1 MAIDNVTFVKALASA
16 TSQEFKD
23 RIGSVTAGNIK
34 KVGDIVSAYPTVKN
48 EFVNVLTNQ
57 VSKQLFF
64 NKVWENPY
72 KMFNRGQLPYG
83 KSIESIFVDIV
94 KGKDRTRQTTGAK
107 LSDDLLTRQTPN
119 VKVEYYTENFQ
130 HQYPTTITDEEL
142 KGAFRNQNGLSEMTA
157 RILQAPLTGAEYDQ
171 FLMVKHALA
180 NLKCAEVKID
190 KTAYT
195 TLTAKEKANVITTS
209 VKAYVKKLK
218 FLSNNYNAQGV
229 MTVSKPDDLY
239 LFVPADISAFLDVEQ
254 LANAFN
260 ISKVEIPTR
269 VLDIDNFQKVN
280 AGVDASTKPY
290 VEDTDALFYLID
302 KDAIQ
307 LYETLNES
315 ESFRNPQ
322 AKYTNIWFDRWGII
336 ASCHFANAIKF
347 SLATA

>member
-1 MAIDNVTFVKALASA
+1 MAIDNVTFVKALKTA

-23 RIGSVTAGNIK
+23 RIGDVTAGNIK
-34 KVGDIVSAYPTVKN
+34 KIGTIIDDYPNAKN
-48 EFVNVLTNQ
+48 EFVAVLTNQ

-94 KGKDRTRQTTGAK
+94 KGKDRTWQKTDANLAT
-107 LSDDLLTRQTPN
+107 DLLKRQTPE

-130 HQYPTTITDEEL
+130 QQYPTTISDEEL
-142 KGAFRNQNGLSEMTA
+142 KGAFRNANGLSEMTA
-157 RILQAPLTGAEYDQ
+157 RILQAPLTGAEFDQ
-171 FLMVKHALA
+171 FLMIKHALA
-180 NLKCAEVKID
+180 HLKCAEVQITKAEYA
-190 KTAYT
+190 K
-195 TLTAKEKANVITTS
+195 LTAKEKANLITTT

-218 FLSNNYNAQGV
+218 FLSNNYNGQGV
-229 MTVSKPDDLY
+229 MTFSKPSDLY

-260 ISKVEIPTR
+260 ISKVELPTR

-280 AGVDASTKPY
+280 PTTSEVTTKPY

-336 ASCHFANAIKF
+336 ASCHFANALKF
-347 SLATA
+347 YLA

>member
-1 MAIDNVTFVKALASA
+1 MAIDNVTFVKALSSA
-16 TSQEFKD
+16 ASQEFKD
-23 RIGSVTAGNIK
+23 RIGSVTAANIK
-34 KVGDIVSAYPTVKN
+34 AIGNTITNYPTAKN

-94 KGKDRTRQTTGAK
+94 KGKDRSRQTTATN
-107 LSDDLLTRQTPN
+107 LASDLLSRQTPN
-119 VKVEYYTENFQ
+119 VKVEYHTENFQ
-130 HQYPTTITDEEL
+130 QQYPTTISDEEL

-157 RILQAPLTGAEYDQ
+157 RILQAPLTGAEFDQ
-171 FLMVKHALA
+171 FLMIKHALA
-180 NLKCAEVKID
+180 NLKCAEVKVG

-195 TLTAKEKANVITTS
+195 AMTAKEKANVITTA

-229 MTVSKPDDLY
+229 MTFSRPSDLY

-254 LANAFN
+254 LATAFN
-260 ISKVEIPTR
+260 ISKVELPTR
-269 VLDIDNFQKVN
+269 VLDIDDFQKVN
-280 AGVDASTKPY
+280 TGNDASTKPY

-347 SLATA
+347 YLA

>member
-1 MAIDNVTFVKALASA
+1 MAIDNVTFVKALTNA

-23 RIGSVTAGNIK
+23 RIGTITQANIK
-34 KVGDIVSAYPTVKN
+34 KVGETITTYPTLKN
-48 EFVNVLTNQ
+48 EFINVLTNQ

-83 KSIESIFVDIV
+83 KSIESIFIDIV
-94 KGKDRTRQTTGAK
+94 KGKDRTRQTNTNNLA
-107 LSDDLLTRQTPN
+107 SDLLSRQTPN

-130 HQYPTTITDEEL
+130 QQYPTTLSDEEL
-142 KGAFRNQNGLSEMTA
+142 KGAFRTQNGLSEMTA
-157 RILQAPLTGAEYDQ
+157 RILQAPLTGAEFDQ
-171 FLMVKHALA
+171 FLMIKHALA
-180 NLKCAEVKID
+180 NLKTAQVKIG
-190 KTAYT
+190 KTAYNG
-195 TLTAKEKANVITTS
+195 LTAKEKANLITTT

-229 MTVSKPDDLY
+229 MTFSRPTDLY

-254 LANAFN
+254 LATAFN
-260 ISKVEIPTR
+260 ISKVELPTR

-280 AGVDASTKPY
+280 TGNDASSNPY

-322 AKYTNIWFDRWGII
+322 AKYTNIWFDRWGIM

-347 SLATA
+347 YLA

>member
-1 MAIDNVTFVKALASA
+1 MAIDNVTFVKALTTA

-23 RIGSVTAGNIK
+23 RIGSTTQANIK
-34 KVGDIVSAYPTVKN
+34 KVGETITTYPTLKN

-83 KSIESIFVDIV
+83 KSIESIFIDIV
-94 KGKDRTRQTTGAK
+94 KGKDRTRQTNVNNLA
-107 LSDDLLTRQTPN
+107 SDLLTRQTPN
-119 VKVEYYTENFQ
+119 VNVEYYSENFQ
-130 HQYPTTITDEEL
+130 QQYPTTISDEEL
-142 KGAFRNQNGLSEMTA
+142 KGAFRTANGLSEMTA
-157 RILQAPLTGAEYDQ
+157 RILQAPLTGAEFDQ
-171 FLMVKHALA
+171 FLMIKHALA
-180 NLKCAEVKID
+180 NLKTAQVKIG

-195 TLTAKEKANVITTS
+195 ALTAKEKANLITTT

-229 MTVSKPDDLY
+229 MTFSRPTDLY

-254 LANAFN
+254 LASAFN
-260 ISKVEIPTR
+260 ISKVELPTR

-280 AGVDASTKPY
+280 TGGDASSNPY

-347 SLATA
+347 YLA

>member
-1 MAIDNVTFVKALASA
+1 MAIDNVTFVKALTTA

-23 RIGSVTAGNIK
+23 RIGATTQANIK
-34 KVGDIVSAYPTVKN
+34 KIGETITTYPTLKN
-48 EFVNVLTNQ
+48 EFINVLTNQ

-83 KSIESIFVDIV
+83 KSIESIFIDIV
-94 KGKDRTRQTTGAK
+94 KGKDRTRQTNATNLA
-107 LSDDLLTRQTPN
+107 SDLLSRQTPN

-130 HQYPTTITDEEL
+130 HQYPTTLSDEEL

-157 RILQAPLTGAEYDQ
+157 RILQAPLTGAEFDQ
-171 FLMVKHALA
+171 FLMIKHALA
-180 NLKCAEVKID
+180 NLKTAQVKIG
-190 KTAYT
+190 KSAYNG
-195 TLTAKEKANVITTS
+195 LTAKEKANLITTT

-229 MTVSKPDDLY
+229 MTFSRPTDLY

-254 LANAFN
+254 LATAFN
-260 ISKVEIPTR
+260 ISKVELPTR

-280 AGVDASTKPY
+280 SGSDASTNPY

-347 SLATA
+347 YLA

>member
-16 TSQEFKD
+16 ASQEFKD
-23 RIGSVTAGNIK
+23 RIGATTQGNIK
-34 KVGDIVSAYPTVKN
+34 KIGDTVSTYPTVKN
-48 EFVNVLTNQ
+48 EFINVLTNQ

-83 KSIESIFVDIV
+83 KSIESIFIDIV
-94 KGKDRTRQTTGAK
+94 KGKDRSRQTTATN
-107 LSDDLLTRQTPN
+107 LASDLLTRQTPN
-119 VKVEYYTENFQ
+119 VNVEYYTENFQ
-130 HQYPTTITDEEL
+130 QQYPTTLSDEEL
-142 KGAFRNQNGLSEMTA
+142 KGAFRNANGLSEMTA
-157 RILQAPLTGAEYDQ
+157 RILQAPITGAEFDQ
-171 FLMVKHALA
+171 FLMIKHALA
-180 NLKCAEVKID
+180 NLKCAEVKIT
-190 KTAYT
+190 KAEYEK
-195 TLTAKEKANVITTS
+195 LTAKEKANLITTS

-229 MTVSKPDDLY
+229 MTFSKPSDLY

-260 ISKVEIPTR
+260 ISKVELPTR

-280 AGVDASTKPY
+280 TGSDASTIPY
-290 VEDTDALFYLID
+290 KEDTDALFYLID

-336 ASCHFANAIKF
+336 ASCHFANALKF
-347 SLATA
+347 YLA

>member
-16 TSQEFKD
+16 SSQEFKD
-23 RIGSVTAGNIK
+23 RIGATTQANIK
-34 KVGDIVSAYPTVKN
+34 KIGETLSTYPTVKN

-83 KSIESIFVDIV
+83 KSIESIFIDIV
-94 KGKDRTRQTTGAK
+94 KGKDRTRQTNATTLA
-107 LSDDLLTRQTPN
+107 SDLLTRQTPN
-119 VKVEYYTENFQ
+119 VKVEYHSENFQ
-130 HQYPTTITDEEL
+130 QQYPTTLSDEEL
-142 KGAFRNQNGLSEMTA
+142 KGAFRNANGLSEMTA
-157 RILQAPLTGAEYDQ
+157 RILQAPITGAEFDQ
-171 FLMVKHALA
+171 FLMIKHALA
-180 NLKCAEVKID
+180 NLKCAEVKIG
-190 KTAYT
+190 KTAYQG
-195 TLTAKEKANVITTS
+195 LTPKEKANLITTS

-229 MTVSKPDDLY
+229 MTFSKPSDLY

-260 ISKVEIPTR
+260 ISKVELPTR
-269 VLDIDNFQKVN
+269 VLDIDNFQKIN
-280 AGVDASTKPY
+280 TGSDASANPY

-336 ASCHFANAIKF
+336 ASCHFANALKF
-347 SLATA
+347 YLA

>member
-1 MAIDNVTFVKALASA
+1 MAIDNVTFVKALTTA

-23 RIGSVTAGNIK
+23 RIGATTQANIK
-34 KVGDIVSAYPTVKN
+34 KVGETITTYPTLKN
-48 EFVNVLTNQ
+48 EFINVLTNQ

-83 KSIESIFVDIV
+83 KSIESIFIDIV
-94 KGKDRTRQTTGAK
+94 KGKDRTRQTDANN
-107 LSDDLLTRQTPN
+107 LASDLLSRQTPN

-130 HQYPTTITDEEL
+130 HQYPTTISDEEL
-142 KGAFRNQNGLSEMTA
+142 KGAFRTANGLSEMTA
-157 RILQAPLTGAEYDQ
+157 RILQAPLTGAEFDQ
-171 FLMVKHALA
+171 FLMIKHGLA
-180 NLKCAEVKID
+180 NLKTAQVKIG
-190 KTAYT
+190 KTAYNG
-195 TLTAKEKANVITTS
+195 LTAKEKANLITTT

-229 MTVSKPDDLY
+229 MTFSRPTDLY

-254 LANAFN
+254 LATAFN
-260 ISKVEIPTR
+260 ISKVELPTR

-280 AGVDASTKPY
+280 TGSDASSNPY

-347 SLATA
+347 YLA

>member
-1 MAIDNVTFVKALASA
+1 MSIDNVTFVKALTTA

-23 RIGSVTAGNIK
+23 RIGTTTQANIK
-34 KVGDIVSAYPTVKN
+34 KVGETITAYPTLKN
-48 EFVNVLTNQ
+48 EFINVLTNQ

-94 KGKDRTRQTTGAK
+94 KGKDRTRQTNANN
-107 LSDDLLTRQTPN
+107 LASDLLSRHTPN

-130 HQYPTTITDEEL
+130 QQYPTTISDEEL
-142 KGAFRNQNGLSEMTA
+142 KGAFRSANGLSEMTA
-157 RILQAPLTGAEYDQ
+157 RILQAPLTGAEFDQ
-171 FLMVKHALA
+171 FLMIKHALA
-180 NLKCAEVKID
+180 NLKTAQVKIT

-195 TLTAKEKANVITTS
+195 GLTAKEKANLITTT

-218 FLSNNYNAQGV
+218 FLSNDYNAQGV
-229 MTVSKPDDLY
+229 MTFSRPTDLY

-254 LANAFN
+254 LATAFN
-260 ISKVEIPTR
+260 ISKVELPTR

-280 AGVDASTKPY
+280 TGNDASSKPY

-347 SLATA
+347 YLA

>member
-1 MAIDNVTFVKALASA
+1 MAIDNVTFVKALTNAA
-16 TSQEFKD
+16 SQEFKD
-23 RIGSVTAGNIK
+23 RIGSTTQANIK
-34 KVGDIVSAYPTVKN
+34 KVGEIITTYPSAKN
-48 EFVNVLTNQ
+48 EFINVLTNQ

-94 KGKDRTRQTTGAK
+94 KGKDRTRQTNTNNLA
-107 LSDDLLTRQTPN
+107 SDLLSRQTPN

-130 HQYPTTITDEEL
+130 HQYPTTISDEEL
-142 KGAFRNQNGLSEMTA
+142 KGAFRTANGLSEMTA
-157 RILQAPLTGAEYDQ
+157 RILQAPLTGAEFDQ
-171 FLMVKHALA
+171 FLMIKHALA
-180 NLKCAEVKID
+180 NLKTAQVKIG
-190 KTAYT
+190 KTAYNG
-195 TLTAKEKANVITTS
+195 LTAKEKVNLITTT

-229 MTVSKPDDLY
+229 MTFSRPTDLY

-254 LANAFN
+254 LATAFN
-260 ISKVEIPTR
+260 ISKVELPTR

-280 AGVDASTKPY
+280 AGNDAASNPY

-347 SLATA
+347 YLA

>member
-1 MAIDNVTFVKALASA
+1 MAIDNVTFVKALTTA

-23 RIGSVTAGNIK
+23 RIGATTQANIK
-34 KVGDIVSAYPTVKN
+34 KIGETITTYPTLKN
-48 EFVNVLTNQ
+48 EFINVLTNQ

-83 KSIESIFVDIV
+83 KSIESIFIDIV
-94 KGKDRTRQTTGAK
+94 KGKDRTRQTNTNNLA
-107 LSDDLLTRQTPN
+107 SDLLSRQTPN

-130 HQYPTTITDEEL
+130 QQYPTTLSDEEL

-157 RILQAPLTGAEYDQ
+157 RILQAPLTGAEFDQ
-171 FLMVKHALA
+171 FLMIKHALA
-180 NLKCAEVKID
+180 NLKTAQVKIGNS
-190 KTAYT
+190 AYNG
-195 TLTAKEKANVITTS
+195 LTAKEKANLITTT

-229 MTVSKPDDLY
+229 MTFSRPTDLY

-254 LANAFN
+254 LATAFN
-260 ISKVEIPTR
+260 ISKVELPTR

-280 AGVDASTKPY
+280 TGNDASSNPY

-347 SLATA
+347 YLA

>member
-1 MAIDNVTFVKALASA
+1 MAIDNVTFVKALTTA

-23 RIGSVTAGNIK
+23 RIGATTQANIK
-34 KVGDIVSAYPTVKN
+34 KIGETITTYPTLKN
-48 EFVNVLTNQ
+48 EFINVLTNQ

-83 KSIESIFVDIV
+83 KSIESIFIDIV
-94 KGKDRTRQTTGAK
+94 KGKDRTRQTNATNLA
-107 LSDDLLTRQTPN
+107 SDLLSRQTPN

-130 HQYPTTITDEEL
+130 HQYPTTLSDEEL

-157 RILQAPLTGAEYDQ
+157 RILQAPLTGAEFDQ
-171 FLMVKHALA
+171 FLMIKHALA
-180 NLKCAEVKID
+180 NLKTAQVKIG

-195 TLTAKEKANVITTS
+195 GLTAKEKANLITTT

-229 MTVSKPDDLY
+229 MTFSRPTDLY

-254 LANAFN
+254 LATAFN
-260 ISKVEIPTR
+260 ISKVELPTR

-280 AGVDASTKPY
+280 TGNDASSNPY

-347 SLATA
+347 YLA

>member
-1 MAIDNVTFVKALASA
+1 MAIDNVTFVKALSSA
-16 TSQEFKD
+16 ASQEFKD
-23 RIGSVTAGNIK
+23 RIGSVTAANIK
-34 KVGDIVSAYPTVKN
+34 AIGNTVTSYPSVKN
-48 EFVNVLTNQ
+48 EFVTVLTNQ

-94 KGKDRTRQTTGAK
+94 KGKDRTRQTTATN
-107 LSDDLLTRQTPN
+107 LASDLLSRQTPN
-119 VKVEYYTENFQ
+119 VKVEYHTENFQ
-130 HQYPTTITDEEL
+130 QQYPTTISDEEI

-157 RILQAPLTGAEYDQ
+157 RILQAPLTGAEFDQ
-171 FLMVKHALA
+171 FLMIKHALA
-180 NLKCAEVKID
+180 NLKCAEVKVG

-195 TLTAKEKANVITTS
+195 AMTAKEKANVITTT

-229 MTVSKPDDLY
+229 MTFSRPSDLY

-260 ISKVEIPTR
+260 ISKVELPTR

-280 AGVDASTKPY
+280 TGSNANTEPY

-347 SLATA
+347 YLA

>member
-1 MAIDNVTFVKALASA
+1 MAIDNVTFVKALTTA

-23 RIGSVTAGNIK
+23 RIGATTQANIK
-34 KVGDIVSAYPTVKN
+34 KIGETITTYPTLKN
-48 EFVNVLTNQ
+48 EFINVLTNQ

-83 KSIESIFVDIV
+83 KSIESIFIDIV
-94 KGKDRTRQTTGAK
+94 KGKDRTRQTNVNNLA
-107 LSDDLLTRQTPN
+107 SDLLSRQTPN
-119 VKVEYYTENFQ
+119 VKVEYYSENFQ
-130 HQYPTTITDEEL
+130 QQYPTTLSDEEL
-142 KGAFRNQNGLSEMTA
+142 KGAFRTQNGLSEMTA
-157 RILQAPLTGAEYDQ
+157 RILQAPLTGAEFDQ
-171 FLMVKHALA
+171 FLMIKHALA
-180 NLKCAEVKID
+180 NLKTAQVKIG
-190 KTAYT
+190 KTAYNG
-195 TLTAKEKANVITTS
+195 LTAKEKANLITTT

-229 MTVSKPDDLY
+229 MTFSRPTDLY

-254 LANAFN
+254 LATAFN
-260 ISKVEIPTR
+260 ISKVELPTR

-280 AGVDASTKPY
+280 TGSDAASNPY

-347 SLATA
+347 YLA

>member
-1 MAIDNVTFVKALASA
+1 MAIDNVTFVKALKTA

-23 RIGSVTAGNIK
+23 RIGDVTAGNIK
-34 KVGDIVSAYPTVKN
+34 KIGTIIDDYPNAKN
-48 EFVNVLTNQ
+48 EFVAVLTNQ

-94 KGKDRTRQTTGAK
+94 KGKDRTWQKTDVNLAT
-107 LSDDLLTRQTPN
+107 DLLKRQTPE

-130 HQYPTTITDEEL
+130 QQYPTTISDEEL
-142 KGAFRNQNGLSEMTA
+142 KGAFRNANGLSEMTA
-157 RILQAPLTGAEYDQ
+157 RILQAPLTGAEFDQ
-171 FLMVKHALA
+171 FLMIKHALA
-180 NLKCAEVKID
+180 HLKCAEVQITKAEYA
-190 KTAYT
+190 K
-195 TLTAKEKANVITTS
+195 LTAKEKANLITTT

-218 FLSNNYNAQGV
+218 FLSNNYNGQGV
-229 MTVSKPDDLY
+229 MTFSKPSDLY

-260 ISKVEIPTR
+260 ISKVELPTR

-280 AGVDASTKPY
+280 SGDTDGSKPY

-336 ASCHFANAIKF
+336 ASCNFANAVKF
-347 SLATA
+347 YLA

>member
-1 MAIDNVTFVKALASA
+1 MALDNVTFVKALTTAA
-16 TSQEFKD
+16 SQEFKD
-23 RIGSVTAGNIK
+23 RIGTTTQNNIK
-34 KVGDIVSAYPTVKN
+34 KIGETIATYPTLKN
-48 EFVNVLTNQ
+48 EFINVLTNQ

-94 KGKDRTRQTTGAK
+94 KGKDRTRQTTGGNLAN
-107 LSDDLLTRQTPN
+107 DLLTRQAPN
-119 VKVEYYTENFQ
+119 VKVQYHTENFQ
-130 HQYPTTITDEEL
+130 HQYTTTLSDEEL
-142 KGAFRNQNGLSEMTA
+142 KGAFRSENGLSEMTG
-157 RILQAPLTGAEYDQ
+157 RILQAPITGAEFDQ
-171 FLMVKHALA
+171 FLMIKHALA
-180 NLKCAEVKID
+180 NLKCAQVKII
-190 KTAYT
+190 KTEYEK
-195 TLTAKEKANVITTS
+195 LSKQEKANLITTT

-229 MTVSKPDDLY
+229 MTFSKPSDLY

-260 ISKVEIPTR
+260 INKVELPSR
-269 VLDIDNFQKVN
+269 VLDIDDFKKVN
-280 AGVDASTKPY
+280 TGSDAAANPY

-322 AKYTNIWFDRWGII
+322 AKYTNIWYDRWGIL

-347 SLATA
+347 YLA

>member
-1 MAIDNVTFVKALASA
+1 MAIDNVTFVKALTTA

-23 RIGSVTAGNIK
+23 RIGATTQANIK
-34 KVGDIVSAYPTVKN
+34 KIGETITTYPTLKN
-48 EFVNVLTNQ
+48 EFINVLTNQ

-83 KSIESIFVDIV
+83 KSIESIFIDIV
-94 KGKDRTRQTTGAK
+94 KGKDRTRQTNTNNLA
-107 LSDDLLTRQTPN
+107 SDLLSRQTPN

-130 HQYPTTITDEEL
+130 QQYPTTLSDEEL
-142 KGAFRNQNGLSEMTA
+142 KGAFRSDNGLSEMTA
-157 RILQAPLTGAEYDQ
+157 RILQAPLTGAEFDQ
-171 FLMVKHALA
+171 FLMIKHALA
-180 NLKCAEVKID
+180 NLKTAQVKIG
-190 KTAYT
+190 KTAYNG
-195 TLTAKEKANVITTS
+195 LTAKEKANLITTT

-229 MTVSKPDDLY
+229 MTFSRPTDLY

-254 LANAFN
+254 LATAFN
-260 ISKVEIPTR
+260 ISKVELPTR

-280 AGVDASTKPY
+280 TGNDASSNPY

-302 KDAIQ
+302 KDALQ

-347 SLATA
+347 YLA

>member
-1 MAIDNVTFVKALASA
+1 MAIDNVTFVKALSSA
-16 TSQEFKD
+16 ASQEFKD
-23 RIGSVTAGNIK
+23 RRGSVTQANIK
-34 KVGDIVSAYPTVKN
+34 AIGTTITSYPTAKN

-94 KGKDRTRQTTGAK
+94 KGKDRTRKTAATD
-107 LSDDLLTRQTPN
+107 LSSDLLSRQTPV

-130 HQYPTTITDEEL
+130 QQYPTTISDEEL
-142 KGAFRNQNGLSEMTA
+142 KGAFRNPNGLSEMTA
-157 RILQAPLTGAEYDQ
+157 RILQAPLTGAEFDQ
-171 FLMVKHALA
+171 FLMIKHALA
-180 NLKCAEVKID
+180 NLKTADVKID
-190 KTAYT
+190 KTSYAA
-195 TLTAKEKANVITTS
+195 LTNKEKANVITTA
-209 VKAYVKKLK
+209 VKSYVKKLK
-218 FLSNNYNAQGV
+218 FLSNDYNAQGV
-229 MTVSKPDDLY
+229 MTFSRPDDLY
-239 LFVPADISAFLDVEQ
+239 LIVPADISAFLDVEQ

-260 ISKVEIPTR
+260 ISKVELPTR

-280 AGVDASTKPY
+280 AGSNAATVPY

-347 SLATA
+347 YLA

>member
-1 MAIDNVTFVKALASA
+1 MAIDNVTFVKALTTA

-23 RIGSVTAGNIK
+23 RIGATTQANIK
-34 KVGDIVSAYPTVKN
+34 KIGETITTYPTLKN

-83 KSIESIFVDIV
+83 KSIESIFIDIV
-94 KGKDRTRQTTGAK
+94 KGKDRTRQTNTNNLA
-107 LSDDLLTRQTPN
+107 SDLLSRQTPN

-130 HQYPTTITDEEL
+130 QQYPTTLSDEEL
-142 KGAFRNQNGLSEMTA
+142 KGAFRTQNGLSEMTA
-157 RILQAPLTGAEYDQ
+157 RILQAPLTGAEFDQ
-171 FLMVKHALA
+171 FLMIKHALA
-180 NLKCAEVKID
+180 NLKTAQVKIG
-190 KTAYT
+190 KTAYNG
-195 TLTAKEKANVITTS
+195 LTAKEKANLITTT

-229 MTVSKPDDLY
+229 MTFSRPTDLY

-254 LANAFN
+254 LASAFN
-260 ISKVEIPTR
+260 ISKVELPTR

-280 AGVDASTKPY
+280 TGNDASSNPY

-347 SLATA
+347 YLA

>member
-1 MAIDNVTFVKALASA
+1 MAIDNVTFVKALTNAA
-16 TSQEFKD
+16 SQEFKD
-23 RIGSVTAGNIK
+23 RIGSTTQANIK
-34 KVGDIVSAYPTVKN
+34 KVGEIITTYPSAKN
-48 EFVNVLTNQ
+48 EFINVLTNQ

-94 KGKDRTRQTTGAK
+94 KGKDRTRQTNINNLA
-107 LSDDLLTRQTPN
+107 SDLLSRQTPN

-130 HQYPTTITDEEL
+130 RQYPTTISDEEL
-142 KGAFRNQNGLSEMTA
+142 KGAFRSANGLSEMTA
-157 RILQAPLTGAEYDQ
+157 RILQAPLTGAEFDQ
-171 FLMVKHALA
+171 FLMIKHALA
-180 NLKCAEVKID
+180 NLKTAQVKIG
-190 KTAYT
+190 KTAYNG
-195 TLTAKEKANVITTS
+195 LTAKEKVNLITTT

-229 MTVSKPDDLY
+229 MTFSRPTDLY

-254 LANAFN
+254 LATAFN
-260 ISKVEIPTR
+260 ISKVELPTR

-280 AGVDASTKPY
+280 AGNDAASNPY

-347 SLATA
+347 YLA